1 MRLPTVELQL
11 YILSAPTRGDLSATM
26 LHRQSS
32 SINQIYRALKSSPE
46 PLPNVSFALGAQDQ
60 AIDGSMA
67 FSRPVTSPSRK
78 RIFPMPHFSF
88 WSWPLPF
95 INSLPA
101 ASEKI
106 SELEA
111 ELAFEDKNPRAVWRG
126 TTWFNNGAGS
136 QPRLRHEL
144 VRVAGGRSW
153 ADVQALEWQTNA
165 HEAKNALNIEDFCR
179 YKYVIHTEG
188 IGYSGRL
195 QFHQLCESVI
205 LSPPLD
211 WMQHTTHLVKP
222 AFSSTILG
230 KENVQYPSKA
240 ERKRWPNDY
249 DVDEA
254 NMIFLA
260 SDWSDLEE
268 LVVWLEKHPAV
279 AAGVARRQRETYYGG
294 GYLSPAAE
302 VCYWRS
308 LLRGWAEV
316 ARPVG
321 EHWFQ
326 PGTPFEQFQS
336 GGERG

>member
-1 MRLPTVELQL
+1 
-11 YILSAPTRGDLSATM
+11 M

-32 SINQIYRALKSSPE
+32 SVNQIYRALKTSPE

-67 FSRPVTSPSRK
+67 FARPVISPSQK

-101 ASEKI
+101 AAEKI
-106 SELEA
+106 SELE
-111 ELAFEDKNPRAVWRG
+111 ERLAFRDKDLRPVWRG

-144 VRVAGGRSW
+144 VKIAGGKEW
-153 ADVQALEWQTNA
+153 ADVQALEWETNA

-179 YKYVIHTEG
+179 YKYIIHTEG

-195 QFHQLCESVI
+195 QFHQLCESVV

-211 WMQHTTHLVKP
+211 WMQHTTHLVRP
-222 AFSSTILG
+222 AYSSTILG
-230 KENVQYPSKA
+230 KKEARYPTKA
-240 ERKRWPNDY
+240 EKERWPTEY
-249 DVDEA
+249 PLSEA
-254 NMIFLA
+254 NMIFIA
-260 SDWSDLEE
+260 SDWSDLED
-268 LVVWLEKHPAV
+268 LIAWLEEHQEL
-279 AAGVARRQRETYYGG
+279 AAGVARRQRQTYHDG
-294 GYLSPAAE
+294 GYLSAAAE

-316 ARPVG
+316 ARPIG
-321 EHWFQ
+321 EKWTQSGMPVEKFI
-326 PGTPFEQFQS
+326 S
-336 GGERG
+336 GGEREH